1 MLGIINMDTVFKKG
15 DRVYDAMLGWG
26 EFVKVN
32 PSERSFEV
40 LFDTG
45 TSVYYDENGALYDYQ
60 KRNQFKPTLSFT
72 EYTLEG
78 FTQERPEI
86 LPNKGDVVWVRD
98 HDKDFWIVSH
108 FIKKVDNKYIV
119 SNNNPFTYSYTE
131 YDEWNFMTTK
141 NPYTN
146 EGSI

>member
-32 PSERSFEV
+32 ASERSFEV

>member
-1 MLGIINMDTVFKKG
+1 MLGIINMETVFKKG

-26 EFVKVN
+26 EIIDFNYLKRYFN
-32 PSERSFEV
+32 V

-45 TSVYYDENGALYDYQ
+45 TSIYYCEDGALYDYEN
-60 KRNQFKPTLSFT
+60 RNQFKPTLSFT

-78 FTQERPEI
+78 FSQEWPEE
-86 LPNKGDVVWVRD
+86 LPNIGDVVWVRD